1 MAGNLIGR
9 SSSLLREPQQRKQR
23 TPRAILFSFFTKF
36 VTSFFFNQR
45 IDIRGSIGILPN
57 FFSPYMR
64 LPCLVGFVSIRS
76 VNGGDFSDRIF
87 VECRFRSHSKPLGSS
102 TIRKPKW
109 FYWFFFLSLSL
120 SLQTFFYLILW
131 FRKKGE
137 KKLHFFL
144 ARAKMRNQ
152 GVHGGGAPKKKKK
165 TRRWNQRKKNNFEK
179 IRR

>member
-57 FFSPYMR
+57 FFFPYMR

-120 SLQTFFYLILW
+120 SPNLFLPDFVVS
-131 FRKKGE
+131 KKRGE
-137 KKLHFFL
+137 KTAFFFGSSKNEEPGGPW
-144 ARAKMRNQ
+144 R
-152 GVHGGGAPKKKKK
+152 GGAEKKKK